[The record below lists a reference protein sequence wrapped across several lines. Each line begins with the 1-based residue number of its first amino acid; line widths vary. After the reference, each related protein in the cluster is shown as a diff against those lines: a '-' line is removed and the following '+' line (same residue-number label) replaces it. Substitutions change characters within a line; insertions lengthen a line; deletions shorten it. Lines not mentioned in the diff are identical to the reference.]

1 MRSRDLIASRE
12 NDHRSL
18 VDVLAERAEQ
28 VKPAAVGQMQIE
40 KYEPV
45 IHSPQGGFGII
56 EPLHP
61 VNGMTGT
68 LEMRCDCLA
77 EHRLIFDQQ
86 KAHGAPST
94 SLSCGLH

>member
-1 MRSRDLIASRE
+1 MS
-12 NDHRSL
+12 
-18 VDVLAERAEQ
+18 VVLAELAKQ

-40 KYEPV
+40 KYEPIV
-45 IHSPQGGFGII
+45 HGPQDGIGII

-61 VNGMTGT
+61 VDGMAGT

-86 KAHGAPST
+86 KAHGAPNT
-94 SLSCGLH
+94 SLLVGCTNHLTGT